1 MRAGD
6 KFTKFG
12 GGTKNLGDWFTDKK
26 IPVRLRGSIPLL
38 ADGNDILIVFGVEI
52 SEKVK
57 VDKDTKDD
65 MCAIA
70 ADYGKI

>member
-1 MRAGD
+1 M
-6 KFTKFG
+6 
-12 GGTKNLGDWFTDKK
+12 
-26 IPVRLRGSIPLL
+26 RLRGSIPLL

-52 SEKVK
+52 YEKVK